1 MNNKVVM
8 TLIAIT
14 IGLIVLA
21 NVYMPVFDDFK
32 EKEVIR
38 YNNTDLSY
46 AITSDGAHSIEWSG
60 GDTYLLDGVESSI
73 PSNRPIFISDK
84 LVLVWLDT
92 PSIQVFYYDS
102 DTGNSGRIVNLSA
115 LTCNIDDNN
124 VAVNYTTGETSSSL
138 TETVVWGF
146 IRTTTGDYSFMD
158 QSNATF
164 YYNNVNQVFSVAYN
178 PYGTSFVS
186 FNGDVTYPSGSV
198 EFNETKIE
206 NTNDLYS
213 TKRSSIV
220 VTDSNGNEMMPTG
233 IIVPKEVTGTKEP
246 EHTYVGL
253 LGAIPIIVI
262 LALVL
267 LALAP
272 VIRRY

>member
-32 EKEVIR
+32 DTEVIR
-38 YNNTDLSY
+38 YNNTDLNY
-46 AITSDGAHSIEWSG
+46 AISLGGTHSIEWSG
-60 GDTYLLDGVESSI
+60 EDTYLLDGVETST

-84 LVLVWLDT
+84 LVLIWLES
-92 PSIQVFYYDS
+92 PSIQAFYYNS
-102 DTGNSGRIVNLSA
+102 DTGVSGRLVNVSA
-115 LTCNIDDNN
+115 LTCNIDNNN
-124 VAVNYTTGETSSSL
+124 VTVNYTIGGTSSSL

-158 QSNATF
+158 QPNIPI
-164 YYNNVNQVFSVAYN
+164 YYNNVNQIYSVAYAVG
-178 PYGTSFVS
+178 GTSYVS
-186 FNGDVTYPSGSV
+186 FNGDDTYPSGSV
-198 EFNETKIE
+198 EFNGVKIE

-213 TKRSSIV
+213 TKRTSIV
-220 VTDSNGNEMMPTG
+220 VTNSTGDEFTPTG
-233 IIVPKEVTGTKEP
+233 VIVPKEVTGTKEP

-253 LGAIPIIVI
+253 LGAIPIVVI

>member
-32 EKEVIR
+32 DTEVIR
-38 YNNTDLSY
+38 YNNTDLNY
-46 AITSDGAHSIEWSG
+46 AISIDGTHSIEWSG
-60 GDTYLLDGVESSI
+60 GDTYLIDGVESST

-84 LVLVWLDT
+84 FVLLWLSA
-92 PSIQVFYYDS
+92 PSIQVFYYDP
-102 DTGNSGRIVNLSA
+102 DTGNPGRITNISA
-115 LTCNIDDNN
+115 LTCNIDNNN
-124 VAVNYTTGETSSSL
+124 VTINYTVGETSASM
-138 TETVVWGF
+138 TDTAVWGF
-146 IRTTTGDYSFMD
+146 IRTTNGDYSLID
-158 QSNATF
+158 VYNAPI
-164 YYNNVNQVFSVAYN
+164 YYNNVNQIYSVAYATN
-178 PYGTSFVS
+178 GTAFVS

-198 EFNETKIE
+198 EFNGTKIE

-213 TKRSSIV
+213 TTRTSIV
-220 VTDSNGNEMMPTG
+220 VTDSNGTELSPAG
-233 IIVPKEVTGTKEP
+233 VIVPKEVTGTKEP

-253 LGAIPIIVI
+253 LGAIPIVVI